1 MIVISEQSGIVR
13 IALAPA
19 AVLAAVLAAVPA
31 VGGCA
36 AGPAAGNGAPAAD
49 AVAAFYPLQFVAERV
64 GGDRVR
70 VTNLVRP
77 GVEPHDLELRPRQ
90 LATIAD
96 AEVVVYLAGFQ
107 PAVDAAVAVTNSR
120 NAFDV
125 GTVEPLVG
133 NDPHVWLD
141 PTRLATIGDRLADRL
156 AARDGPNGDTY
167 RDRAAALRADLTALD
182 TEFAT
187 GLRDCQRR
195 DIVTSHAAFG
205 YLAARY
211 GLTQVPVSGLS
222 PESEPTPQRVAA
234 VAALARD
241 HGATTIFFETL
252 VSPKVA
258 RTLATEV
265 GARAEVL
272 DPIEGLDPDA
282 PPGADYLSV
291 MRDNLAKLRTALGCG
306 GTA

>member
-1 MIVISEQSGIVR
+1 MIVISEQSGSVR
-13 IALAPA
+13 FAVLALG
-19 AVLAAVLAAVPA
+19 LAAVLAAA
-31 VGGCA
+31 AAASGCTA
-36 AGPAAGNGAPAAD
+36 SPAASSNGTAPD
-49 AVAAFYPLQFVAERV
+49 AVVAFYPLQFVAERI

-96 AEVVVYLAGFQ
+96 ADVVVYLAGFQ
-107 PAVDAAVAVTNSR
+107 PAVDEGVAVTNSP

-125 GTVEPLVG
+125 GTVEPLIG
-133 NDPHVWLD
+133 ADPHVWLD

-156 AARDGPNGDTY
+156 AAGDGRNGDTY
-167 RDRAAALRADLTALD
+167 HDRAAALRADLTALD

-211 GLTQVPVSGLS
+211 GLTQVPISGLS

-234 VAALARD
+234 VAALARE
-241 HGATTIFFETL
+241 HGTTTIFFETL

-282 PPGADYLSV
+282 PPGADYMSV
-291 MRDNLAKLRTALGCG
+291 MRENLAKLRTALGC
-306 GTA
+306 T